1 METKDNK
8 KYFWLRLKRDFFKRH
23 DIRIIEAMP
32 NGKDYILFYLKLLCE
47 SVDHEGCLRFSEE
60 IPYDENMLSTIT
72 NTNIDIVRSAI
83 TVFTKLNMIEVLDD
97 GTYFM
102 NEVNKMIGSS
112 TQDEHTRESTR
123 LRVRAYRERQKQ
135 LQLSENSDT
144 ENDEKRYGN
153 VTCNG
158 GIELEKEIDIDKEN
172 ISINTNIK
180 ESDNDT
186 KILSEVEI
194 MFEDFWKQYPKKIN
208 KKGCFTKFKN
218 IKGIK
223 KEFPYIM
230 EALEKFKQSRQW
242 QNTQY
247 IPHPATWLNQERWKD
262 QIQENS
268 NEENWNKI
276 DMSGW

>member
-1 METKDNK
+1 MSNG
-8 KYFWLRLKRDFFKRH
+8 KYYWLRLQRNFFKRH
-23 DIRIIEAMP
+23 DITIIEAMP

-47 SVDHEGCLRFSEE
+47 SVDHEGNLRFSDE
-60 IPYDENMLSTIT
+60 IPYDEGMLATIT
-72 NTNIDIVRSAI
+72 NTNIDVVRSAI
-83 TVFTKLNMIEVLDD
+83 NVFNQLGMITIMDD
-97 GTYFM
+97 GTYYM

-112 TQDEHTRESTR
+112 SQDEHTKESTR
-123 LRVRAYRERQKQ
+123 LRVRAYRERQKK
-135 LQLSENSDT
+135 LQLSETTHT
-144 ENDEKRYGN
+144 EIDEKRYSN

-158 GIELEKEIDIDKEN
+158 EIDIELEKEIDIDKEN
-172 ISINTNIK
+172 ISIDTNIK

-186 KILSEVEI
+186 KVLSEVET

-223 KEFPYIM
+223 KEFPSIM

-262 QIQENS
+262 EIQENS